1 MEGWNENKGKLA
13 KLLYYSGCIKFGSF
27 VLKSGI
33 TSPIYIDLDI
43 AISFPV
49 LLKTIAAEYISI
61 LDELH
66 FDKIVALPYTGLPIG
81 TAICLEKELP
91 MLYPRKETITYGTE
105 ASIEGIY
112 YKDEKVVIVD
122 DFVTSGNS
130 VYDALDKI
138 NEVELIV
145 KDIVLLIDIESEG
158 RDRLTGDG
166 YNLHFIFKLKE
177 MLGYW
182 KSERLISVDT
192 YLQVNAFLS
201 NTVARH

>member
-1 MEGWNENKGKLA
+1 
-13 KLLYYSGCIKFGSF
+13 
-27 VLKSGI
+27 
-33 TSPIYIDLDI
+33 
-43 AISFPV
+43 
-49 LLKTIAAEYISI
+49 
-61 LDELH
+61 
-66 FDKIVALPYTGLPIG
+66 
-81 TAICLEKELP
+81 

-158 RDRLTGDG
+158 RDRLTRDG